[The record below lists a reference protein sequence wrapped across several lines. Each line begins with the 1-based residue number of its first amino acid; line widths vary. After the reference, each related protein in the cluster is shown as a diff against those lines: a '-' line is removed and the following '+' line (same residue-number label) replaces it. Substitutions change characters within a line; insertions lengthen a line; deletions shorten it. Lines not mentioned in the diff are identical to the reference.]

1 MKKLSETKMLS
12 QEMKSKRLM
21 LCEEIIRNKDA
32 ITRNE
37 IKKAYVMRN
46 AKRYTQIKI
55 FNNF

>member
-1 MKKLSETKMLS
+1 
-12 QEMKSKRLM
+12 M
-21 LCEEIIRNKDA
+21 LCEEMIRNKDA
-32 ITRNE
+32 IRRNE